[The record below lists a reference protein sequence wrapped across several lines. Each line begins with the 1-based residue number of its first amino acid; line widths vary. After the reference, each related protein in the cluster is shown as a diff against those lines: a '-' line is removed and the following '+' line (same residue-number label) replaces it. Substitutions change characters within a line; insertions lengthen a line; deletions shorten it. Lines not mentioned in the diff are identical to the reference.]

1 MILIILLS
9 KDQGWHW
16 EYPDKG
22 ASSLTAGNACSY
34 DLAIIRVIAHGV
46 RASELYICKH
56 VELIVHIEFTGTE

>member
-1 MILIILLS
+1 MLLIIVLS

-16 EYPDKG
+16 EYLDKG

-46 RASELYICKH
+46 RASEFYVNMLN
-56 VELIVHIEFTGTE
+56 